1 MKTVKLII
9 EDKEIEV
16 QISDEQFAELTKPKK
31 VTGFERAKHNEKLY
45 YTVSSNGTVGNPS
58 DTTISDEQRYKI
70 ANYYTSKELA
80 EWCCRSDNLNRQMR
94 RWAAEHNIYPL
105 DWYDSGAICCHIMYD
120 SKNRSLV
127 VHHSAYGHFPEAVY
141 FSTEEVAEQA
151 IEEFGDEIKW
161 LAENRPKWF

>member
-16 QISDEQFAELTKPKK
+16 QISDKQIAELTKPKK
-31 VTGFERAKHNEKLY
+31 VTGFERNEYKEY
-45 YTVSSNGTVGNPS
+45 YTVNAEGE
-58 DTTISDEQRYKI
+58 ISRFLDARVIDNNRYKA

-105 DWYDSGAICCHIMYD
+105 DWYDSGAICGHIMYD
-120 SKNRSLV
+120 SKSRSLV
-127 VHHSAYGHFPEAVY
+127 VHYSTYGHFPEAVY
-141 FSTEEVAEQA
+141 FSTEEVAKQA